1 MYTTTRRSDV
11 ALAAILVAALALRV
25 WGLGFGL
32 PFANARPD
40 ETAVAGPAVAM
51 LAGDLRPPSFN
62 KPTLF
67 VYAVSAA
74 YAAYYAVTAPFS
86 EYQSIQEF
94 AESRRQSIAPFLYI
108 SRALSAV
115 MGVCC
120 VWWLYGLA
128 VRLTGDALVALL
140 AAAFQAVAFLPARD
154 SHFGVTDMPMTA
166 LVVLAVSQI
175 VAWRQR
181 GSWRRAALAG
191 LIGGLAMSV
200 KYNGLGVAV
209 PFAIAAA
216 LRAYEADGPEA
227 RRHLTLEA
235 ALFLGVMALA
245 FIAGS
250 PFVVIDASRF
260 LGDITAQEAVL
271 GAGHGVAL
279 ARGWWHHLWVTLPAA
294 VGWPMYLA
302 GLAGAAALLV
312 RDAKKGIVVLAFPLA
327 YYVAAGYGHTVFA
340 RYMLPVVP
348 FLCLSA
354 AWAIV
359 AGARALRADRAVP
372 VALSAGLC
380 IAAPSAIRVV
390 QTDYL
395 LDQTDNRVVVAD
407 ALRAL
412 VSRHESICQT
422 GARYGHVQLPP
433 NVEHEVA
440 ESDLPADFIG
450 PGMPDWVLVQRS
462 PLALYSSVAE
472 KLRGALRADY
482 VLVRSFPAADE
493 RPRLYDE
500 QDAFYLPLTN
510 FSGVIRPGPSFELY
524 RRRLADSR

>member
-1 MYTTTRRSDV
+1 MNNTTRPSGI
-11 ALAAILVAALALRV
+11 ALATVLVAALALRV

-67 VYAVSAA
+67 VYVVSAA

-86 EYQSIQEF
+86 DYRSIQDF
-94 AESRRQSIAPFLYI
+94 AESRRHNIAPFLYI

-128 VRLTGDALVALL
+128 VRLTGDESVALL
-140 AAAFQAVAFLPARD
+140 AAAFQAVAFLPARE

-166 LVVLAVSQI
+166 LVVLAIGQI
-175 VAWRQR
+175 VAWRQT
-181 GSWRRAALAG
+181 GGWRRAALAG

-200 KYNGLGVAV
+200 KYNGLGLAV

-216 LRAYEADGPEA
+216 LRAYEAGSAAA
-227 RRHLTLEA
+227 RRRVALEA
-235 ALFLGVMALA
+235 PLFAGVMAVA
-245 FIAGS
+245 FVAGS

-260 LGDITAQEAVL
+260 LRDVTAQEAVL
-271 GAGHGVAL
+271 DAGHGLAL
-279 ARGWWHHLWVTLPAA
+279 ARGWWQHLWVTLPAA

-312 RDAKKGIVVLAFPLA
+312 RDAKKSVVVLAFPLA

-348 FLCLSA
+348 FICLTA
-354 AWAIV
+354 AWAVI
-359 AGARALRADRAVP
+359 AGARALRAERVVP

-380 IAAPSAIRVV
+380 IAAPSAVRIV

-395 LDQTDNRVVVAD
+395 LDQTDNRVVVAN
-407 ALRAL
+407 ALRTL
-412 VSRHESICQT
+412 VRRHESICQT
-422 GARYGHVQLPP
+422 GASYGQVQFPP

-440 ESDLPADFIG
+440 ESDLPADFTG
-450 PGMPDWVLVQRS
+450 PGMPDWILVQHS
-462 PLALYSSVAE
+462 PLLLYSSLGE
-472 KLRGALRADY
+472 GLRGALRAEY
-482 VLVRSFPAADE
+482 VLVRSFPVSDE
-493 RPRLYDE
+493 RPRLYDQ
-500 QDAFYLPLTN
+500 QDAFYLPLTDL
-510 FSGVIRPGPSFELY
+510 SGVIRPGPSFELY
-524 RRRLADSR
+524 RRR